1 MISKGKVVASW
12 WIGINHTNFL
22 ISQGWDI
29 NFFFL
34 ISLCIGNLYPGGCL
48 GGDVEA
54 SL

>member
-29 NFFFL
+29 NFFFDL
-34 ISLCIGNLYPGGCL
+34 LMYWKFIPWWLLGRGC
-48 GGDVEA
+48 
-54 SL
+54 